1 MLQATSAA
9 THDDHHGAKRGMAT
23 YGPRVTVPEPELVE
37 NDALAERAS
46 DDPSAP
52 LAFEEVETRA
62 ERSPAPVAHPLAL
75 SNDSI
80 VRGIAASEAFAR
92 GGADSDVAERLLE
105 EFVGGEV
112 PIVRELQVVE
122 GALVALLGKTIQVN
136 PVLALRVA
144 EVLRETAA
152 VSAAVRNRIEKSL
165 AAATSLRAQK
175 MFLAAHRRGNGG
187 PHGI

>member
-1 MLQATSAA
+1 MLQATSAV
-9 THDDHHGAKRGMAT
+9 THDDHHAGAS
-23 YGPRVTVPEPELVE
+23 YGPATGVPEPELVE
-37 NDALAERAS
+37 NEALVEPTF
-46 DDPSAP
+46 DPSAP

-62 ERSPAPVAHPLAL
+62 ERTPAPAAHPLAL

-92 GGADSDVAERLLE
+92 GGADSEVAERLLE

-152 VSAAVRNRIEKSL
+152 VSGAVRSRIEKSL

-175 MFLAAHRRGNGG
+175 TFLTAHQGRNGG
-187 PHGI
+187 NRGV